1 MQGSRAAD
9 ALGVLRQRA
18 REAVAQQIRRGHAM
32 WEVPGGFVRTED
44 DRIEKSAARQVQHTI
59 AGVFTQFR
67 ALGSARQTPL
77 WSREA
82 QLPLPEVSP
91 GTAGHESIWRLPSG
105 QRMNPIVTKPC
116 EAGALVS
123 GRPAAK
129 IVSEAGRA
137 RQNARGKKP
146 REQWRIVVVG
156 NHPGSLS
163 WEECLQNP
171 HVLEAKRAMPEEAT
185 GGAVKRGAA
194 WLRGGLRCGRCG
206 RKLTVVY
213 SGTNGRVPRYGCRGG
228 RVERGASSCLTL
240 GALRVAQAVAPAG
253 LDVVQ
258 PAGMHA
264 ACEALEQV
272 MALHETPHQAITLA
286 LEKARYEA

>member
-1 MQGSRAAD
+1 
-9 ALGVLRQRA
+9 
-18 REAVAQQIRRGHAM
+18 
-32 WEVPGGFVRTED
+32 
-44 DRIEKSAARQVQHTI
+44 
-59 AGVFTQFR
+59 
-67 ALGSARQTPL
+67 
-77 WSREA
+77 
-82 QLPLPEVSP
+82 
-91 GTAGHESIWRLPSG
+91 
-105 QRMNPIVTKPC
+105 MNPIVTKPC

-194 WLRGGLRCGRCG
+194 WLRGGCAVGA
-206 RKLTVVY
+206 VA
-213 SGTNGRVPRYGCRGG
+213 
-228 RVERGASSCLTL
+228 ASSPWST
-240 GALRVAQAVAPAG
+240 AVPTAVSHAMAVAGAG
-253 LDVVQ
+253 WS
-258 PAGMHA
+258 G
-264 ACEALEQV
+264 
-272 MALHETPHQAITLA
+272 
-286 LEKARYEA
+286 ARRRV